1 MQRARRTELKVALSL
16 IVDDVGRGAVDG
28 TPFGR
33 YRLTEL
39 LGRGGMG
46 EVWRAYDPEMN
57 RVVALKVLVPSFAND
72 QAFQERFRREARSA
86 ARLDE
91 PHVVPIYD
99 FGEVDG
105 RLYVTMRLIHGRDLR
120 DLLNDGPLPPARAV
134 GIIEQIASALH
145 AAHEIG
151 LVHRDVKP
159 SNILVAEDDF
169 AYLID
174 FGIARAAGESSM
186 TVTGATMGTAAY
198 MSPER
203 LNAGHVD
210 ARADIY
216 ALACVLHEALTDQR
230 PYPGESLEQQ
240 LVGHLTSPPPRP
252 SALQP
257 GVPEAMD
264 AVVATGMAK
273 DPDQRY
279 ATAKDLAHAARA
291 ALTTSGPRDAASPQ
305 TSADA
310 GSVPPSSP
318 LIDSATAGAPTQFAP
333 VPNTAQPLPP
343 TPASS
348 GRTKLVLGAVGL
360 LAVAAVVVV
369 IVIGTT
375 SSSGGGVASSSR
387 VSPARGTGTAPA
399 GNPVSRL
406 LAMVPNSEG
415 CIPAAPAHPG
425 SLAAV
430 HCPTA
435 ISGNGYLELVYHLFP
450 DQATQN
456 SAFNN
461 LNFVPCPGAA
471 SSPQP
476 WQRRSAQHTEGQV
489 GCLVSDGFEVI
500 WTIQSQLVTGDARGQ
515 PPNASLD
522 NVYQWWAAQY
532 Q

>member
-1 MQRARRTELKVALSL
+1 M
-16 IVDDVGRGAVDG
+16 DG

-105 RLYVTMRLIHGRDLR
+105 RLYVTMRLIRGRDLR

-203 LNAGHVD
+203 LNAGHAD

-216 ALACVLHEALTDQR
+216 ALACVLHEALTGQR

-291 ALTTSGPRDAASPQ
+291 ALTTSGPREAASPQ

-310 GSVPPSSP
+310 GS
-318 LIDSATAGAPTQFAP
+318 
-333 VPNTAQPLPP
+333 
-343 TPASS
+343 
-348 GRTKLVLGAVGL
+348 KLVLTAVGL

-415 CIPAAPAHPG
+415 CVPVAPAHPG

-476 WQRRSAQHTEGQV
+476 WQRPSAQHTEGQV

>member
-1 MQRARRTELKVALSL
+1 MQRAQGTELKVALSL

-57 RVVALKVLVPSFAND
+57 RVVALKVLAPSFADD

-86 ARLDE
+86 AGLDE
-91 PHVVPIYD
+91 PHVVPIHD

-105 RLYVTMRLIHGRDLR
+105 RLYVTMRLIHGSDLR

-174 FGIARAAGESSM
+174 FGIARAAAESSM
-186 TVTGATMGTAAY
+186 TITGATMGTPAY

-203 LNAGHVD
+203 LNAGRAD

-216 ALACVLHEALTDQR
+216 ALACVLHEALTGQR
-230 PYPGESLEQQ
+230 PFPGESLEQQ

-252 SALQP
+252 STLQT

-273 DPDQRY
+273 DPDHRY
-279 ATAKDLAHAARA
+279 ATAKDLAQAARA
-291 ALTTSGPRDAASPQ
+291 ALTTSGPREADSPQ
-305 TSADA
+305 N
-310 GSVPPSSP
+310 
-318 LIDSATAGAPTQFAP
+318 SATAGVPTQFAP
-333 VPNTAQPLPP
+333 VLNTTQPPP
-343 TPASS
+343 PIPASS
-348 GRTKLVLGAVGL
+348 GRTKLVVGAVSL
-360 LAVAAVVVV
+360 LAVATAVVA
-369 IVIGTT
+369 IVIATT

-387 VSPARGTGTAPA
+387 VSTARGTGTAPV

-406 LAMVPNSEG
+406 LAVVPNSER
-415 CIPAAPAHPG
+415 CTPVAPAHPG

-435 ISGNGYLELVYHLFP
+435 ISNNGYLELVYHLFP

-456 SAFNN
+456 NAFQS

-471 SSPQP
+471 ASPQP
-476 WQRRSAQHTEGQV
+476 WQRPSAQHTEGQV
-489 GCLVSDGFEVI
+489 GCLVSDGFEVM

-515 PPNASLD
+515 PPNVSLD